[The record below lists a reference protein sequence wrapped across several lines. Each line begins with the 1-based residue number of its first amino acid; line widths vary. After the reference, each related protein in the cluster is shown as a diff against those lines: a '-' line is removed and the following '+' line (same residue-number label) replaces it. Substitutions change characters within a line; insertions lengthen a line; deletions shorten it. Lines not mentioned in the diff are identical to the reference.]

1 MNPFEFT
8 ILALATWRLSR
19 LIAQEDGPFSLMA
32 KFRDRAKL
40 GGLFDCIYCVSVYVG
55 AGVYALWLFAPLWIM
70 YVAAISGLAMLAHRY
85 TGGDH
90 L

>member
-1 MNPFEFT
+1 MNPFEF
-8 ILALATWRLSR
+8 IIIALATWRLSR
-19 LIAQEDGPFSLMA
+19 LIAQEDGPFALLR

-40 GGLFDCIYCVSVYVG
+40 GGLFDCIYCVSLYVG
-55 AGVYALWLFAPLWIM
+55 AGVYALWLYAPIEIV
-70 YVAAISGLAMLAHRY
+70 YVFAISGLAMILHRW